1 MNYRVKTVIS
11 SLHRHSESLCIKPPR
26 TEAWLLNMASIISPS
41 IRQSPKV
48 LAGKTSG
55 LPKLTADPES
65 SWLQKTIKA
74 RISIMIITLVSN
86 KRR

>member
-1 MNYRVKTVIS
+1 
-11 SLHRHSESLCIKPPR
+11 
-26 TEAWLLNMASIISPS
+26 MASIISPS
-41 IRQSPKV
+41 IRQSPNV

-74 RISIMIITLVSN
+74 RISIMIITLRWAS
-86 KRR
+86 